1 MKTKVDLDPELL
13 ARAKQKAA
21 ETGVSIESIIEK
33 ALRLYLNS
41 IDLKHNQIVTTAYG
55 KLGSVSQPN
64 ELPSGEVEM
73 DQDDYWIKR
82 FGFVPK

>member
-1 MKTKVDLDPELL
+1 MKTKVDIDPELL

-21 ETGVSIESIIEK
+21 ETGGPIESIIEK

-41 IDLKHNQIVTTAYG
+41 IDLKHNHLVTTTYG
-55 KLGSVSQPN
+55 KLSSVSQPN
-64 ELPSGEVEM
+64 ELPSGEIEM

-82 FGFVPK
+82 FGFIPK

>member
-1 MKTKVDLDPELL
+1 MKAKVDLDPELL

-21 ETGVSIESIIEK
+21 ETGVSIESIVEK

-41 IDLKHNQIVTTAYG
+41 IELKHNHLVTTTYG
-55 KLGSVSQPN
+55 KLSSVGQPN
-64 ELPSGEVEM
+64 EIPSGDIEM

-82 FGFVPK
+82 FGFIPK